1 MSFHSSTPKPGAV
14 TGTQAVSSLAIRNL
28 KGNRKIAM
36 LTTYDYP
43 SAVMADASGVDIAL
57 VGDSLGMVM
66 LGRPDTVSVTLEEMI
81 HHTRCVVAGVSRALV
96 VADMPFMSYEAGV
109 EQALHNATALAQRAG
124 VRAVKLEGGSFIV
137 PQVKAL
143 VQCGI
148 AVMGHLG
155 LTPQRAAT
163 LGGFKV
169 QGKSAAAAEQMLAEA
184 RALQDAG
191 CFSLVLEAVPA
202 PVAQYITE
210 RLEIPTIGIG
220 AGPGC
225 DGQVLVFHDM
235 LGLHKGHV
243 PKFVK
248 QYAQLMD
255 EASKAV
261 QAYIA
266 EVQDGSF
273 PGPEHCF
280 AMPEAERALLVELA
294 NK

>member
-1 MSFHSSTPKPGAV
+1 MISHSSAPGPGAA
-14 TGTQAVSSLAIRNL
+14 TGAQAVSSLAVRNL
-28 KGNRKIAM
+28 KGNRKIAV
-36 LTTYDYP
+36 LTAYDYP
-43 SAVMADASGVDIAL
+43 AAVMADASGVDVTL
-57 VGDSLGMVM
+57 VGDSLGMVV

-81 HHTRCVVAGVSRALV
+81 HHTRCVVAGTSRALV
-96 VADMPFMSYEAGV
+96 VADMPFMSYEASV
-109 EQALHNATALAQRAG
+109 EQALHNAAALAQRTG

-169 QGKSAAAAEQMLAEA
+169 QGKTAEAAEHMLADA
-184 RALQDAG
+184 RALQEAG

-202 PVAQYITE
+202 LVAKYITE

-220 AGPGC
+220 AGPSC
-225 DGQVLVFHDM
+225 DGQVLVIHDM
-235 LGLHKGHV
+235 LGLHNGHV

-248 QYAQLMD
+248 QYSKLME

-261 QAYIA
+261 QAYVA
-266 EVQDGSF
+266 EVRDGSF

-280 AMPEAERALLVELA
+280 AMPEAEIARLEALA
-294 NK
+294 KK